1 MLVLLPPSEGKT
13 APPTGGPTLDLGALS
28 APTLNPWRE
37 RVLDA
42 LAEASRRPDAL
53 EVLGVGAGLADE
65 VARNTG
71 LRTAATAPARR
82 VYSGVLY
89 AAAGLDRLTP
99 AQRARATAAVRIV
112 SGLWGVVTPEDLIP
126 AYRLSMST
134 TLDGVGALASGWKH
148 HLGPV
153 LEADAADGVI
163 VDCRSAPYAAAWRPA
178 PASPW
183 VAVRVVREHEGR
195 RTVVSHH
202 AKHTRGLLVRHLI
215 TRRPRPPRDADALAG
230 AAAELVGTA
239 LTSTPRP
246 DDATVPRVLAVELGA
261 PPRSGARQLSLV
273 VS

>member
-13 APPTGGPTLDLGALS
+13 APAAGGPVLDLGTLS
-28 APTLNPWRE
+28 APALNPWRE

-42 LAEASRRPDAL
+42 LAEVSRRPDAL
-53 EVLGVGAGLADE
+53 EVLGVSAGLADE
-65 VARNTG
+65 VARNTR

-99 AQRARATAAVRIV
+99 AQRARATATVRIV

-126 AYRLSMST
+126 AYRLSMGT
-134 TLDGVGALASGWKH
+134 TLDGVGALASGWRP
-148 HLGPV
+148 HLGQV
-153 LEADAADGVI
+153 LDTEVADGVV
-163 VDCRSAPYAAAWRPA
+163 VDCRSAAYAAAWRPA
-178 PASPW
+178 QPSHW
-183 VAVRVVREHEGR
+183 VAVRVLREHAGR

-215 TRRPRPPRDADALAG
+215 TRRSRAPRDADELAG
-230 AAAELVGTA
+230 AATELVGTA
-239 LTSTPRP
+239 LTTASRA
-246 DDATVPRVLAVELGA
+246 DDTAVPRVLAVELDA